1 MIKSIIL
8 YTKGTQSVKLDV
20 LSESLSELLIEWE
33 EVNKEY
39 NRKGYKFTAASIM
52 RICECEN

>member
-1 MIKSIIL
+1 MIESIIL

-39 NRKGYKFTAASIM
+39 IRKGYKFTGASIM
-52 RICECEN
+52 RICEC

>member
-39 NRKGYKFTAASIM
+39 IRKGYKFTAASIM
-52 RICECEN
+52 RICEHEN

>member
-39 NRKGYKFTAASIM
+39 IRKGYKFTAVSIM
-52 RICECEN
+52 RICEHEN